1 MGPLANLDSNQQ
13 IALVGAL
20 LMLTMLLMGRL
31 KSRRRRDDAWGPPET
46 AVPGASRMLRGE
58 VDEILS
64 ELEKVSRSLQAKLET
79 RIQTLDRLNAEADR
93 KIEELRRLVGAG
105 PSAPAGAPAAAPI
118 PPPAPAAPHAEVYRL
133 ADEGLDPRAIAQK
146 LKRDVGE
153 IQLILNLR
161 GVAR

>member
-1 MGPLANLDSNQQ
+1 MGPFDNLDTTKQ
-13 IALVGAL
+13 IGMVGAL

-31 KSRRRRDDAWGPPET
+31 KSRRRRDDAWSPADA

-64 ELEKVSRSLQAKLET
+64 ELEKVTRSIQAKLET

-93 KIEELRRLVGAG
+93 KIADLRGLLG
-105 PSAPAGAPAAAPI
+105 AGAPAASAAPA
-118 PPPAPAAPHAEVYRL
+118 PAPAAPHAEVYRL

-146 LKRDVGE
+146 LRRDVGE

-161 GVAR
+161 GASR